1 MTATLNFYFQRF
13 RRATEKTCFSQYLKT
28 LNFGLASFCH
38 FTADINIHVKETVSV
53 LYAYSKYIIHS
64 CILNY
69 HNHLVQYRQFVY
81 NTPIYIL
88 TIVCKPTVI
97 FMSPT

>member
-1 MTATLNFYFQRF
+1 MV
-13 RRATEKTCFSQYLKT
+13 S
-28 LNFGLASFCH
+28 
-38 FTADINIHVKETVSV
+38 INIHVKETVSV
-53 LYAYSKYIIHS
+53 LYAYSKHIIHS

-88 TIVCKPTVI
+88 HNSMQAYSDPGMHSISIGGYICDS
-97 FMSPT
+97 F